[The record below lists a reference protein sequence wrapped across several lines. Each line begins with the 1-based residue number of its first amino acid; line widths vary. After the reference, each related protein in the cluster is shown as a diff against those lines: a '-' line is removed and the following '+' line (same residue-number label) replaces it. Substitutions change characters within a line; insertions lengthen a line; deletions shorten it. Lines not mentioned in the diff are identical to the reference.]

1 MAAANTSGKRAV
13 RFFCA
18 FAAGLLAVT
27 ALAFGRMA
35 TRGEGSG
42 SERAAAGAVPSAD
55 RVLERYLEAT
65 GGRAAWESVHSRVS
79 KGIVNIPDMQMAGT
93 AELYEKAPD
102 RALVKMV
109 VSGATFLEGFDG
121 TTAWSSDPKD
131 GLQEQTGA
139 QLAETRRESDFRY
152 PLDFRKLYKSLSAVS
167 AAKIGDRSVYVI
179 DVTPPDCGEP
189 DRAYFDAGTD
199 FLIRMVIQHHDNDG
213 SVKPFEEDYGDYRAV
228 DGVKVPFM
236 IHQSGSQI
244 DFTIQLNEV
253 HQNLELDDA
262 RFSKPPKGVAQ

>member
-79 KGIVNIPDMQMAGT
+79 KGIVNIPDMQMAGK

-179 DVTPPDCGEP
+179 DVTPPDGGEP